1 MSMLFTLVVF
11 PVGRASEW
19 EWIAGTDLPE
29 LSTTGDEP
37 ATHNWFSI
45 QPTDAESSQIDSV
58 LTSDDERLS
67 VDLNTQSPQMVIED
81 ATGLKQVSE
90 DSE

>member
-11 PVGRASEW
+11 PVGRASQW

-45 QPTDAESSQIDSV
+45 QPTDA
-58 LTSDDERLS
+58 
-67 VDLNTQSPQMVIED
+67 
-81 ATGLKQVSE
+81 
-90 DSE
+90 